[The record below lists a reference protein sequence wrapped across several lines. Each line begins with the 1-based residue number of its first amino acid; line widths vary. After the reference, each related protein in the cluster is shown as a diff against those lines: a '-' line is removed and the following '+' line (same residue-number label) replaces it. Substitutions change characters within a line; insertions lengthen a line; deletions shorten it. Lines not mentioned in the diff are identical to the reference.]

1 MAHDEGTKSGGPCP
15 AHAEGTKIGANVFC
29 YGSLMFDAVWSRVV
43 AGRYRA
49 APARV
54 RGYRRF
60 AVLGESYPAVV
71 PWANAEVIGR
81 MYFDVDA
88 ADVARL
94 DLFEGAEYR
103 RETVE
108 VELLDPQVDPVASTQ
123 LAPHAPRA
131 GAVATAGIYV
141 FLAQGRVAA
150 QAWDAS
156 RFGAQQIERFIA
168 DYAGGDWPAR

>member
-1 MAHDEGTKSGGPCP
+1 
-15 AHAEGTKIGANVFC
+15 
-29 YGSLMFDAVWSRVV
+29 MFDAVWSRVV

-71 PWANAEVIGR
+71 PWADAEVIGR
-81 MYFDVDA
+81 VYFDVDA
-88 ADVARL
+88 ADLARL
-94 DLFEGAEYR
+94 DAFEGPEYR

-108 VELLDPQVDPVASTQ
+108 VELLEPQVDPIAPAQ
-123 LAPHAPRA
+123 LAADAPRA
-131 GAVATAGIYV
+131 GAVATAGMYV
-141 FLAQGRVAA
+141 FLAQGRLAP
-150 QAWDAS
+150 QPWDAS
-156 RFGAQQIERFIA
+156 RFGARQIERFIA